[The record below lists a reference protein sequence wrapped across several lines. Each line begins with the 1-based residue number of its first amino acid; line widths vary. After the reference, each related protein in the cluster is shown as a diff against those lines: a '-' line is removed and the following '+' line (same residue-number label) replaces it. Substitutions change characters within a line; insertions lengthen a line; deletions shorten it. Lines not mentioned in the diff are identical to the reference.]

1 MKWDEMKSGMNN
13 IKESQGTEFGDQ
25 WERVGTDDG
34 IVSIQTFHQGLGLG
48 FNLCVAPSP
57 VKLGVL
63 EFVGDGTEF
72 GWSVGDLF

>member
-1 MKWDEMKSGMNN
+1 MKSGMNN
-13 IKESQGTEFGDQ
+13 NKEGQGTEFGDQ

-34 IVSIQTFHQGLGLG
+34 IVRIQTFHQGLGLG

-72 GWSVGDLF
+72 GQSVGDLF